1 MIEEL
6 KELLSQQLGIDVD
19 RIDDDSEIINDL
31 AADSLDIAELLMTL
45 EDQYNVIIP
54 DEEVAKLKTVR
65 DVADYIEANS

>member
-1 MIEEL
+1 VIEEL

>member
-6 KELLSQQLGIDVD
+6 KELLSQQLGVDVD